1 MSGGTSLAVQ
11 WLGLHLPVRGG
22 VDSIP
27 SGGAKIPHALRQKS
41 KHKQKIKQKQHCKNL
56 IKTLKMVHI
65 KRKKIYIYLGTSL
78 TVQWLR
84 LHFLC
89 RGHRF
94 DPQSMN

>member
-27 SGGAKIPHALRQKS
+27 SGGAKISHALRQKS
-41 KHKQKIKQKQHCKNL
+41 KHKQKITQKQHCKNL

-65 KRKKIYIYLGTSL
+65 KRKNIYISRDFPDCPVVKTALLMQGAQ
-78 TVQWLR
+78 V
-84 LHFLC
+84 
-89 RGHRF
+89 
-94 DPQSMN
+94 